1 MKKLD
6 FTPYGD
12 VKKNIHYLDRT
23 IEFETGS
30 FQVQKV
36 GLKPIITFEVS
47 YQGTGKQLKALEEFY
62 NEHRKSERF
71 LFNYDNK
78 DYVCQFTSDYIPTES
93 FGFIRENG
101 VIAKAIVKINVSL
114 TLRVVNI

>member
-47 YQGTGKQLKALEEFY
+47 YQGTGKQLKALEEF
-62 NEHRKSERF
+62 
-71 LFNYDNK
+71 
-78 DYVCQFTSDYIPTES
+78 
-93 FGFIRENG
+93 
-101 VIAKAIVKINVSL
+101 
-114 TLRVVNI
+114 